1 MDWKDVP
8 KYGEDGRFITK
19 DDFTKVAADVAAEVA
34 HEAHDLHIGLILSLY
49 SVLILKKLFKEEEED
64 K

>member
-8 KYGEDGRFITK
+8 KYGKDGKFITR
-19 DDFTKVAADVAAEVA
+19 DEFREVAADVAATVA
-34 HEAHDLHIGLILSLY
+34 HEVQDIKIGLILAIYAAQISR
-49 SVLILKKLFKEEEED
+49 KLFKED

>member
-8 KYGEDGRFITK
+8 KYGKDGKFITR
-19 DDFTKVAADVAAEVA
+19 DEFREVSAEIAATVALET
-34 HEAHDLHIGLILSLY
+34 HDIDIGLILTIY
-49 SVLILKKLFKEEEED
+49 AALISKELFKKED